1 MKNRVTRAMKPIS
14 YFVAGLL
21 MAGTLVKPS
30 RADIISEPARVVGQ
44 AGAISISVSC
54 NGVGFYK
61 EGPDGT
67 LTCTIFNPFQ
77 NVLTVPKDGSGN
89 SAVTLSIVNNGSKDS
104 GDVAL
109 NPKLAA
115 VPACFGNIPAHDV
128 KANKDGSCA
137 FDVSFSTDE
146 APAPKTETE
155 NIDSGSWLLNVGVV
169 ATSPKMSPSSGSTQY
184 SITVLDAPEPSSLL
198 MIAVG
203 VLLLVM
209 TRVLARVRPAYFS
222 RTTSTLPNFSSAGP
236 ICLAS
241 PTTTIAD

>member
-1 MKNRVTRAMKPIS
+1 MTARRIQMKSSVTNTTKCIGHV
-14 YFVAGLL
+14 VAGLFL
-21 MAGTLVKPS
+21 FLPGWAK
-30 RADIISEPARVVGQ
+30 ADIISEPASVIGH

-67 LTCTIFNPFQ
+67 VTCTIFNPFQ
-77 NVLTVPKDGSGN
+77 NVLTVPSVGGN
-89 SAVTLSIVNNGSKDS
+89 PAVALAIVNNGSKDS

-146 APAPKTETE
+146 APAPKTEVE
-155 NIDSGSWLLNVGVV
+155 NLDSGSWLLNVGVV
-169 ATSPKMSPSSGSTQY
+169 ATSPKMSPSSASTQY
-184 SITVLDAPEPSSLL
+184 SITILDAPEPSSLL
-198 MIAVG
+198 LIGIG
-203 VLLLVM
+203 VLLLVIP
-209 TRVLARVRPAYFS
+209 RVLTRARSAYFS
-222 RTTSTLPNFSSAGP
+222 
-236 ICLAS
+236 
-241 PTTTIAD
+241 